1 MLFKVF
7 NRGKDESLYAGY
19 ESLLRS
25 IPLFMGVDSEGL
37 GKIAKSLV
45 SKSIKAGEVLFNKGD
60 YDFALY
66 IVVSGQVK
74 AHDGNHTFATFGP
87 RQFFGE
93 YSMLDSLARST
104 TITALRD
111 TELLR
116 LDQGQFNLLLD
127 KNPLLSR
134 ALLKTLVWRLRD
146 YNVIE
151 AELTA
156 KNQEIK
162 RQKEE
167 MDVQRK
173 ELVSLN
179 QTKDKFFA
187 IIAHDLKNPFGAVL
201 SLSELL
207 AREFESFEPEKLHMF
222 IQQIYKYSNNTFN
235 LLENLL
241 QWSLLQTGR
250 TVVNLKSLNMAEIIN
265 ENIDLLKANAL
276 QKGIELAWVNPDDH
290 FVYCDRDMITTV
302 LRNLI
307 SNAIKFTPAKGR
319 IEVEVVKDSEYIKV
333 MVRDFGVGIS
343 PENQQK
349 LFRIDSNPSTPG
361 TNEEEGT
368 GLGLIL
374 CKEFVEKNRGTIAVE
389 STEGKGSTFF
399 FTVPRF
405 ENKS

>member
-104 TITALRD
+104 TITALRE

-173 ELVSLN
+173 
-179 QTKDKFFA
+179 
-187 IIAHDLKNPFGAVL
+187 
-201 SLSELL
+201 
-207 AREFESFEPEKLHMF
+207 
-222 IQQIYKYSNNTFN
+222 
-235 LLENLL
+235 
-241 QWSLLQTGR
+241 
-250 TVVNLKSLNMAEIIN
+250 
-265 ENIDLLKANAL
+265 
-276 QKGIELAWVNPDDH
+276 
-290 FVYCDRDMITTV
+290 
-302 LRNLI
+302 
-307 SNAIKFTPAKGR
+307 
-319 IEVEVVKDSEYIKV
+319 
-333 MVRDFGVGIS
+333 
-343 PENQQK
+343 
-349 LFRIDSNPSTPG
+349 
-361 TNEEEGT
+361 
-368 GLGLIL
+368 
-374 CKEFVEKNRGTIAVE
+374 
-389 STEGKGSTFF
+389 
-399 FTVPRF
+399 
-405 ENKS
+405 

>member
-1 MLFKVF
+1 MNPKSSTCLFS
-7 NRGKDESLYAGY
+7 R
-19 ESLLRS
+19 
-25 IPLFMGVDSEGL
+25 
-37 GKIAKSLV
+37 
-45 SKSIKAGEVLFNKGD
+45 
-60 YDFALY
+60 Y
-66 IVVSGQVK
+66 I
-74 AHDGNHTFATFGP
+74 
-87 RQFFGE
+87 
-93 YSMLDSLARST
+93 ST
-104 TITALRD
+104 PTT
-111 TELLR
+111 
-116 LDQGQFNLLLD
+116 
-127 KNPLLSR
+127 P
-134 ALLKTLVWRLRD
+134 
-146 YNVIE
+146 
-151 AELTA
+151 
-156 KNQEIK
+156 
-162 RQKEE
+162 
-167 MDVQRK
+167 
-173 ELVSLN
+173 
-179 QTKDKFFA
+179 
-187 IIAHDLKNPFGAVL
+187 
-201 SLSELL
+201 
-207 AREFESFEPEKLHMF
+207 
-222 IQQIYKYSNNTFN
+222 FN

-265 ENIDLLKANAL
+265 ENIDLLKANAQ

-319 IEVEVVKDSEYIKV
+319 IEVEVVKDSEYLKV
-333 MVRDFGVGIS
+333 MVRDSGVGIS

>member
-1 MLFKVF
+1 MLFKADKGE
-7 NRGKDESLYAGY
+7 RGRSLRESY
-19 ESLLRS
+19 EPLLRS
-25 IPLFMGVDSEGL
+25 IPLFMGIENEVLE
-37 GKIAKSLV
+37 KIAKNLR
-45 SKSIKAGEVLFNKGD
+45 SKIIRKDEVLFHKGD
-60 YDFALY
+60 HDFALY
-66 IVVSGQVK
+66 IVVNGQVK

-93 YSMLDSLARST
+93 YSLLDSSARST
-104 TITALRD
+104 TITALKD

-116 LDQGQFNLLLD
+116 LDQEQFNQLLD
-127 KNPLLSR
+127 KYPLLSR
-134 ALLKTLVWRLRD
+134 AMLKALVWRLRD

-162 RQKEE
+162 KQKEDLE
-167 MDVQRK
+167 MQRK

-187 IIAHDLKNPFGAVL
+187 IIAHDLRNPFGAVL

-207 AREFESFEPEKLHMF
+207 AKEFESFEPDRLHMF

-250 TVVNLKSLNMAEIIN
+250 TVVSLKSVNMAEVIH
-265 ENIDLLKANAL
+265 ENINLLRANAQ
-276 QKGIELAWVNPDDH
+276 QKEIELAWVNPDDH
-290 FVYCDRDMITTV
+290 FVYCDRNMITTV

-307 SNAIKFTPAKGR
+307 SNAIKFTPTKGR
-319 IEVEVVKDSEYIKV
+319 IEVEVDGNAEYLKV
-333 MVRDFGVGIS
+333 IVRDSGVGIS
-343 PENQQK
+343 PDNQQK
-349 LFRIDSNPSTPG
+349 LFRLDSNPSTPG
-361 TNEEEGT
+361 TDEEEGT

-374 CKEFVEKNRGTIAVE
+374 CKEFVEKNHGTIGV
-389 STEGKGSTFF
+389 SSIEGKGSTFY
-399 FTVPRF
+399 FTIPRF
-405 ENKS
+405 EG